1 MDSFEDFV
9 ALQVAQLNEALLAF
23 KLALVQLGRAREL
36 IHLLVQELAI
46 RLAKIDVKLREK
58 VIVELFLALELP
70 GFDIRRCC
78 VEN

>member
-1 MDSFEDFV
+1 M
-9 ALQVAQLNEALLAF
+9 
-23 KLALVQLGRAREL
+23 
-36 IHLLVQELAI
+36 LVQELAI

>member
-9 ALQVAQLNEALLAF
+9 ALQVSQLNEALLAF

-70 GFDIRRCC
+70 AFDIRRCC